1 MSILLVLIP
10 ITLLLVVAG
19 GFAFFWAVN
28 HDQFDDMDTP
38 SLLPLT
44 DSDPVGEQG
53 RALPADR
60 PGESP
65 GDYTDYTDHTDHADR
80 ADPTD
85 RAGGLPR

>member
-10 ITLLLVVAG
+10 ITLLLVIAG

-44 DSDPVGEQG
+44 DSDHETQP
-53 RALPADR
+53 PAG
-60 PGESP
+60 PEG
-65 GDYTDYTDHTDHADR
+65 
-80 ADPTD
+80 
-85 RAGGLPR
+85 PRR